1 MRTYFRSL
9 NEVLASPLAQSAQT
23 FHQKSV
29 GGHRMLKSTK
39 LEDAAY
45 RDLRRDDNELDALEK
60 ACGEKLSTFSAL
72 SRDIYQSFYS
82 LNVRRQPEDSISEQ
96 ARRFNGP
103 ILDEVMGGEDYPAI
117 KAACEGRQIPAYEA
131 AAEFIG
137 QVAGNLDS
145 LLEKASGEKRALN
158 TLERLEQRCAS
169 SMEAL
174 QKLLKE
180 VAQAGPEQLPDL
192 EQKAVKAA
200 NQAQSQV
207 NQAEAVSRMV
217 RDQMLQNKDA
227 ISACIAQAGRA
238 AAEKAE
244 SVSSV
249 LLAWGYGPD
258 SHEPEQRA
266 ADMEL
271 VARVNQ
277 SSVLME
283 VARYLGRLKELMDGK
298 RKNGYAYG
306 RGEKYTLALGGDIN
320 RAIASEFAMLA
331 TPETLPLFLR
341 KLQRKGLK
349 QYQRREPICK
359 GSGDIICMLDESA
372 SAEGQA
378 PWCKAVA
385 LALLDIA
392 MRDQRRF
399 SVIHFAGVGHFQ
411 TDLFLPGQYN
421 REDVLRCAETFLN
434 GNTDYKTPL
443 CEALRLMEQEGFEN
457 ADMVFVTDGECALPD
472 SFLEKLKG
480 EQSTKGFQITGILL
494 DAGYGGLDFSLQSF
508 CSNVYRTSQFTCDQI
523 AQQLVVNR
531 IA

>member
-9 NEVLASPLAQSAQT
+9 NEVLESPLAQSVQT
-23 FHQKSV
+23 FHRKSV
-29 GGHRMLKSTK
+29 GGHRLLRSTK

-60 ACGEKLSTFSAL
+60 ACGEKLSTFPAL

-158 TLERLEQRCAS
+158 TLERLEQRRAS
-169 SMEAL
+169 SMETL

-244 SVSSV
+244 SVSSA

-271 VARVNQ
+271 VARVSQ

-306 RGEKYTLALGGDIN
+306 RGEKYTLELGGDIN

-372 SAEGQA
+372 SSEGQA

-399 SVIHFAGVGHFQ
+399 SVIHFAGAGHFQ
-411 TDLFLPGQYN
+411 TDLFLPGQYD

-472 SFLEKLKG
+472 SFLEKLKE
-480 EQSTKGFQITGILL
+480 EQSVKGFQITGILL
-494 DAGYGGLDFSLQSF
+494 DAGSGGLDFSLHSF
-508 CSNVYRTSQFTCDQI
+508 CSKVYRTSQLSRDKI
-523 AQQLVVNR
+523 AELLVTSR
-531 IA
+531 MT